1 MTDTSIHPQA
11 YKRRSVVYRKLMEFN
26 PRYIEI
32 NDGVMV
38 LSIDDTD
45 AIGQASQQLTICDL
59 SLIPRLGFKGVG
71 TCHWL
76 TQQGVNVPE
85 GVNCAVPSQDGCL
98 VARLGMEEV
107 LLMERIRSDD
117 PVTKTLEK
125 TWLAQQGKK
134 SEPMGY
140 PLPRQDSH
148 ACFGLAGENVSDL
161 LAKLCAIDFRPQ
173 KFKNLSIAQASIASV
188 SSILIRN
195 DISETCSYL
204 LLTDSASA
212 EYLWDC
218 LIDAMQEFNSQVV
231 GCSNF
236 ESLATVLTS

>member
-1 MTDTSIHPQA
+1 MIMTDTGMHPQA

-26 PRYIEI
+26 PGYIEI

-38 LSIDDTD
+38 LSIDTD
-45 AIGQASQQLTICDL
+45 AIEQSSQTLTMCDL

-76 TQQGVNVPE
+76 IKQGVNVPK
-85 GVNCAVPSQDGCL
+85 GVNCVELSQDGCL

-107 LLMERIRSDD
+107 LLMERIRSDE

-125 TWLAQQGKK
+125 TWLAQQGNE
-134 SEPMGY
+134 SELMGY

-148 ACFGLAGENVSDL
+148 ACFGLTGENVSEL
-161 LAKLCAIDFRPQ
+161 LAKLCAIDLRPQ
-173 KFKNLSIAQASIASV
+173 KFNNLCIAQTSIARV

-218 LIDAMQEFNSQVV
+218 LIDAMQEFDGRIV

-236 ESLATVLTS
+236 EINTT